1 MLLLIFFEIII
12 HSIKFNFIFFIFK
25 NIFFGKLLNIIKIS
39 INLFY
44 NFFILM
50 IKKNNIFEKFKNLQ
64 TLCKLEASKYD
75 CCKLK
80 N

>member
-1 MLLLIFFEIII
+1 
-12 HSIKFNFIFFIFK
+12 
-25 NIFFGKLLNIIKIS
+25 
-39 INLFY
+39 
-44 NFFILM
+44 M

-64 TLCKLEASKYD
+64 TLCKFEASKYD